1 VREKAAQLGD
11 AGAAWLSGLPELIAD
26 LERRWSVTTG
36 EPLTGGTA
44 AYVAPH
50 AYRQRQGR
58 RRQTLS
64 EYANR
69 RAVMGFGTPS
79 T

>member
-36 EPLTGGTA
+36 EPLTGGT
-44 AYVAPH
+44 VRVRGAPRVPPT
-50 AYRQRQGR
+50 A
-58 RRQTLS
+58 
-64 EYANR
+64 
-69 RAVMGFGTPS
+69 GTPS
-79 T
+79 SRS